1 MDSNNLAVMDDL
13 DGILSA
19 FNNDDEAALMQA
31 SGQGNQT
38 QRTGLPR
45 LSINYD
51 TDTDDGK
58 PLTKGDWKIFV
69 NGQMLFASEVT
80 YRPILRTFEYSL
92 WDAEEATFACKS
104 VQKPNLSG
112 EFPDDEG
119 GNKCGR
125 LSRDNE
131 ETASEEVLM
140 RSRAV
145 ACNQILYGQISGTF
159 KAADGTEVELTNE
172 PAVAYF
178 KKSGY
183 KPIGD
188 FIDNL
193 TRQKKLMQKCSILL
207 RTDRKKKGSVTYFIP
222 VPTLLGEVS
231 ITDTDKELMGM
242 FGETVKK
249 HNNMIMDKNRQARK
263 LLADDDLDLSADFDA
278 NAA

>member
-263 LLADDDLDLSADFDA
+263 LLADDDLDLAADFDA

>member
-1 MDSNNLAVMDDL
+1 
-13 DGILSA
+13 
-19 FNNDDEAALMQA
+19 
-31 SGQGNQT
+31 
-38 QRTGLPR
+38 
-45 LSINYD
+45 
-51 TDTDDGK
+51 
-58 PLTKGDWKIFV
+58 
-69 NGQMLFASEVT
+69 
-80 YRPILRTFEYSL
+80 L
-92 WDAEEATFACKS
+92 WDAEEGTFACKS
-104 VQKPNLSG
+104 VQKPSLSG

-125 LSRDNE
+125 LSRDDE

-145 ACNQILYGQISGTF
+145 ACNQILYGQISGSF
-159 KAADGTEVELTNE
+159 KAADGTEVELTSE

-222 VPTLLGEVS
+222 VPTLAGEVGIS
-231 ITDTDKELMGM
+231 DSDKELMGM

-249 HNNMIMDKNRQARK
+249 HNNVVMEKNRQARK
-263 LLADDDLDLSADFDA
+263 LLADDDLDLADDFNV

>member
-1 MDSNNLAVMDDL
+1 MDSNDLTVMDEL
-13 DGILSA
+13 DGIVSA
-19 FNNDDEAALMQA
+19 FSNDDEAALMQA

-51 TDTDDGK
+51 TDTDEGQ

-69 NGQMLFASEVT
+69 NGQMLFASEVNF
-80 YRPILRTFEYSL
+80 RPILRTFEYSL
-92 WDAEEATFACKS
+92 WDAEEGTFACKS
-104 VQKPNLSG
+104 VQKPSLSG

-125 LSRDNE
+125 LSRDDE

-159 KAADGTEVELTNE
+159 KTADGTEVQLTSE

-222 VPTLLGEVS
+222 VPTLAGEVGIS
-231 ITDTDKELMGM
+231 DSDKELMGM

-249 HNNMIMDKNRQARK
+249 HNNVVMEKNRQARK
-263 LLADDDLDLSADFDA
+263 LLADDDLDLADDFNV

>member
-1 MDSNNLAVMDDL
+1 MDSNDLTVMDEL
-13 DGILSA
+13 DGIVSA
-19 FNNDDEAALMQA
+19 FSNDDEEALMQA

-51 TDTDDGK
+51 TDTDEGQ

-69 NGQMLFASEVT
+69 NGRMLFASEVSF
-80 YRPILRTFEYSL
+80 RPILRTFEYSL
-92 WDAEEATFACKS
+92 WDAEEGTFACKS

-125 LSRDNE
+125 LSRDDE

-159 KAADGTEVELTNE
+159 KAADGTEVHLTSE

-222 VPTLLGEVS
+222 VPTLSGEVS
-231 ITDTDKELMGM
+231 ISDSDKELMGM

-249 HNNMIMDKNRQARK
+249 HNSVVMEKNRQARK
-263 LLADDDLDLSADFDA
+263 LLADDDLDLADDFNV

>member
-222 VPTLLGEVS
+222 VPTLSGEVS

-263 LLADDDLDLSADFDA
+263 LLADDDLDLAADFDA

>member
-222 VPTLLGEVS
+222 VPTLSGEVS